1 MSGARRELARASLA
15 AALVLVAPRAGLAC
29 SVCLG
34 SQSDLAR
41 KAFFGTTM
49 LLTLLPFVLIGG
61 LIWWVRKRARELEEQ
76 ARREA
81 RAERAPRIGETASLP

>member
-1 MSGARRELARASLA
+1 VSGARRELAGLA
-15 AALVLVAPRAGLAC
+15 ALLVLAVPRAGLAC
-29 SVCLG
+29 AVCFG

-61 LIWWVRKRARELEEQ
+61 LIWWVRRRAREFDEQ